1 MLKMIKNSNKKNN
14 QVINIKNKKNLAK
27 RNKII
32 KKKKSKTRDSK
43 SKMMQRK
50 YSLRNTLMY
59 IQNSFKAKLQK
70 TVLVN

>member
-32 KKKKSKTRDSK
+32 KKKKLKTRDSK

-59 IQNSFKAKLQK
+59 IQNSFKASLQK

>member
-1 MLKMIKNSNKKNN
+1 MLKMIKNSNKKKN
-14 QVINIKNKKNLAK
+14 QVINIKNKKNLVK

-43 SKMMQRK
+43 SKMMQRN
-50 YSLRNTLMY
+50 YSLRNTLIY

>member
-1 MLKMIKNSNKKNN
+1 MLKMIKNSNKKKN
-14 QVINIKNKKNLAK
+14 QVINIKNKKNLVK

-32 KKKKSKTRDSK
+32 KKKKPKTRDSK
-43 SKMMQRK
+43 SKMMQRN
-50 YSLRNTLMY
+50 YSPRNTLMY

>member
-43 SKMMQRK
+43 SKMMQRN

>member
-1 MLKMIKNSNKKNN
+1 MLKMIKNSNKKKN
-14 QVINIKNKKNLAK
+14 QVINIKNKKNLVK

-32 KKKKSKTRDSK
+32 KKKKPKTRDSK
-43 SKMMQRK
+43 SKMMQRN

-59 IQNSFKAKLQK
+59 IQNSFKASLQK

>member
-32 KKKKSKTRDSK
+32 KKKKLKTRDSK